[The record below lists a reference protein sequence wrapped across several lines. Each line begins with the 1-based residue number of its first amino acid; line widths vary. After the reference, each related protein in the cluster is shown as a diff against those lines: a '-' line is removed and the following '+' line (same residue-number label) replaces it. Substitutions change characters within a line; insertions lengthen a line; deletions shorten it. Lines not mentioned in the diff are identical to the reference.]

1 MLGVAV
7 FAFAHSFY
15 INTAAAFRHA
25 AASTFSDVPRCVHSS
40 MSRPTFRTPLTALLG
55 IQHPV
60 VLAGMNVAA
69 GAELAAAVTNA
80 GGLGVIGG
88 LGYTPK
94 MLRRQIA
101 ELKTHLDDQAAP
113 FGVDLLLPKV
123 GGGARRTN
131 YDYTKGALDE
141 LLDVLIEGGAR
152 LFVCA
157 VGVPP
162 RWAVDKLHAAGV
174 LYMNMIGA
182 PEHVPKALAAGA
194 DLLCAQGG
202 EGGGHTGDVPTSV
215 LLPTTV
221 DLCRGK
227 LSAHTQQEVVVL
239 GAGGIFD
246 GRGLAMALS
255 MGAAGVWVGTRF
267 ICSVEAGA
275 PPRHQQ
281 GVLQAGFHD
290 TVRTTVY
297 TGRPMR
303 VLRDPLNTEWADNR
317 QDALRQHRLDGTLPY
332 NLEDPPLELL
342 TNMPLLMGQ
351 TAAAVHTILPA
362 RTIVE
367 EMVADAAAALQGAAN
382 CVARL

>member
-1 MLGVAV
+1 MYYSPVPTAQDLAVHGVAV
-7 FAFAHSFY
+7 EPGTKS
-15 INTAAAFRHA
+15 
-25 AASTFSDVPRCVHSS
+25 
-40 MSRPTFRTPLTALLG
+40 PTFRTPLTALLG

-69 GAELAAAVTNA
+69 GPELAAAVTNA

-94 MLRRQIA
+94 MLRRQIG
-101 ELKTHLDDQAAP
+101 ELKAHLDDPTAP

-141 LLDVLIEGGAR
+141 LLNVIIEGGAR

-162 RWAVDKLHAAGV
+162 PWAVAKLHGAGV

-194 DLLCAQGG
+194 DLLCAQGS
-202 EGGGHTGDVPTSV
+202 EGGGHTGDVPTSI

-221 DLCRGK
+221 DLCRGR

-239 GAGGIFD
+239 GAGGIYD

-255 MGAAGVWVGTRF
+255 AGAAGVWVGTRF
-267 ICSVEAGA
+267 ICSTEAGA
-275 PPRHQQ
+275 PQRHQQ
-281 GVLQAGFHD
+281 GVLGAGFHD
-290 TVRTTVY
+290 TIRTTVY

-303 VLRDPLNTEWADNR
+303 VLRDSLNTDWDDHR
-317 QDALRQHRLDGTLPY
+317 QAELRQHRLNGTLPY
-332 NLEDPPLELL
+332 NLEDPPAELL

-351 TAAAVHTILPA
+351 TAAAVHTVLPA
-362 RTIVE
+362 RTIVDA
-367 EMVADAAAALQGAAN
+367 MVDDAAAALRGAAS
-382 CVARL
+382 CISRL